1 MVYREAVKQETT
13 EGHIASED
21 DGQSLKGFTQSVD
34 VGSKKLIIK
43 PSLSSTATA
52 AAVAAAETKP
62 KLLLLGPVEVEKK
75 KFDNDD
81 NNNKSCEKIGSS
93 DSVSCEKI
101 GSSDSVSCVDDVKNV
116 GVIAGVECCHETV
129 LSTSQTVVVSDISEP
144 VQQAAS
150 VSVVRKGR
158 KTGNKSAA
166 GGRKGGHL

>member
-93 DSVSCEKI
+93 DSVSC
-101 GSSDSVSCVDDVKNV
+101 VDDVKNV

-166 GGRKGGHL
+166 GGRKGGRL